1 MTNLMQIFV
10 YFSSTCFGL
19 IRPSSGA
26 IEFIISFTNAAF
38 GVLGAARCLE
48 ERARWWCVALPLA
61 FYCSWRWAY
70 KPETCRAKI
79 NKYLHQVG
87 HWLLFQTKCKVQ
99 PSKKQ
104 AVWSYREPI
113 KPNHVLPHL
122 MCSSDVPLRP
132 QGSLFEG
139 ITLFW
144 TWTPYAP

>member
-26 IEFIISFTNAAF
+26 IECQWQRNAPP
-38 GVLGAARCLE
+38 ARTLLKTPSCTKDTI
-48 ERARWWCVALPLA
+48 WCICKGNYK
-61 FYCSWRWAY
+61 FYWSWRWAY